1 VSKGS
6 KERIGQSID
15 GILGNLT
22 IRGRESEKDKE
33 LEELRKRVV
42 AYENLGSID
51 ELRQEKEELLKAV
64 SELKKEHVRLQ
75 SSIQDSTSNNK
86 ITDIEELSLYERD
99 QHLYEPTIMIGQY
112 CEQAEGKRK
121 LTIHL
126 REIEYQAI
134 LKASHLHSSK
144 GQLMD
149 TITKALRFYI
159 PRSYYVEAEREVSL
173 KAIQSVRGML
183 EQLGFSKNDIEKK
196 LK

>member
-1 VSKGS
+1 VSKHGS

-22 IRGRESEKDKE
+22 IRGRDSEKDKE
-33 LEELRKRVV
+33 LEELKRSL
-42 AYENLGSID
+42 EILKQEKEDLLQSISD
-51 ELRQEKEELLKAV
+51 LRQE
-64 SELKKEHVRLQ
+64 R
-75 SSIQDSTSNNK
+75 NNISK
-86 ITDIEELSLYERD
+86 GNKHEKHKSVNQWSLYEKE
-99 QHLYEPTIMIGQY
+99 QCTYQPSAIIHQY

-134 LKASHLHSSK
+134 LKASQHFHSSK

-159 PRSYYVEAEREVSL
+159 PEAHYVEAEREVLL
-173 KAIQSVRGML
+173 KAIHSVRGML
-183 EQLGFSKNDIEKK
+183 EQLGFSKTDIEKK
-196 LK
+196 IKESLISMEE

>member
-1 VSKGS
+1 MSKHGS

-22 IRGRESEKDKE
+22 IRGRDSDKGKE
-33 LEELRKRVV
+33 LEELKHSL
-42 AYENLGSID
+42 EILKQEKEDLLQSISD
-51 ELRQEKEELLKAV
+51 LRQERDNIIKG
-64 SELKKEHVRLQ
+64 
-75 SSIQDSTSNNK
+75 NK
-86 ITDIEELSLYERD
+86 HENHGSVNQWSLYEKE
-99 QHLYEPTIMIGQY
+99 QYTYQPSAIIQKY

-134 LKASHLHSSK
+134 LKASQHLHSSK

-159 PRSYYVEAEREVSL
+159 PETYYLDAEREVLL
-173 KAIQSVRGML
+173 KAIHSVRGML
-183 EQLGFSKNDIEKK
+183 EKLGFSQIDIEKK
-196 LK
+196 IKETLISMGE